1 MEFREIV
8 APSIRELFVQ
18 QLEGMILS
26 GQLRPGDKLPTEREL
41 ADAMKVSKTVVHDGL
56 RELHRLG
63 FLDIVSRKGVT
74 VADYAQTGS
83 LDTLMAIMRYHGGLP
98 DKKTAES
105 ILKLRYYLEGP
116 AMELLAAHHTPAD
129 MAALEDLQRQV
140 EEAAKQ
146 DTAAFAEALFRYH
159 RGVTFLSGNTITPL
173 IFNAFTQVNLAF
185 WQEYVAAEGAARCLE
200 TLEQFTSYIESG
212 DGKAAAALL
221 RSGLDR
227 FQQDRV

>member
-8 APSIRELFVQ
+8 APSLKELFVQ

-41 ADAMKVSKTVVHDGL
+41 ADAMKVSKTVVHEGL

-129 MAALEDLQRQV
+129 MSGGGGREAGHRRLCRGAVPLSPGRHLPQRQ
-140 EEAAKQ
+140 
-146 DTAAFAEALFRYH
+146 H
-159 RGVTFLSGNTITPL
+159 HH
-173 IFNAFTQVNLAF
+173 
-185 WQEYVAAEGAARCLE
+185 
-200 TLEQFTSYIESG
+200 
-212 DGKAAAALL
+212 AAALQRLHPGKSGVLAGVCGGL
-221 RSGLDR
+221 RRRCVPGHAAEIHGADP
-227 FQQDRV
+227 

>member
-8 APSIRELFVQ
+8 APSLKELFVQ

-41 ADAMKVSKTVVHDGL
+41 ADAMKVSKTVVHEGL

-129 MAALEDLQRQV
+129 MAAQ
-140 EEAAKQ
+140 Q

-173 IFNAFTQVNLAF
+173 LFNAFTQVNLEF
-185 WQEYVAAEGAARCLE
+185 WREYVEAYGVDACLD
-200 TLEQFTSYIESG
+200 TLRKFTELIRERQG
-212 DGKAAAALL
+212 TEAAALL
-221 RSGLDR
+221 KNGLER
-227 FQQDRV
+227 FQRDRM